1 MTSEQNQ
8 GQQTPPTLPPMPPSG
23 GGGSRMG
30 LFVGGCAVAAVLG
43 IIAILAVGAFLFFF
57 LSRPVAPE
65 PEPQPQPTPE
75 PTQLQPTPEPTQ
87 SEPTPEPQPEPQS
100 GGGSLDELVQ
110 EQVGNFTLQQIE
122 EIPEAISAGAT
133 DARTMVYA
141 SPDGVQISHD
151 LTAWTSAD
159 VANQQIQ
166 AIGEGLT
173 SEGFQQAEEFPVNN
187 EEGQQIGTGVLYVG
201 EVEGTT
207 IEAILWSDDVLFCSV
222 FAPEGYS
229 VDFYNNLPY

>member
-23 GGGSRMG
+23 GGGSRTG
-30 LFVGGCAVAAVLG
+30 LLVGGCAVAAVLG
-43 IIAILAVGAFLFFF
+43 ILAILAVGAFLFFF

-65 PEPQPQPTPE
+65 PEPQPQPQPE
-75 PTQLQPTPEPTQ
+75 PTQVQPTPEPTQ
-87 SEPTPEPQPEPQS
+87 PEPTPEPEPEPPS
-100 GGGSLDELVQ
+100 GEGSLDELIQQ
-110 EQVGNFTLQQIE
+110 EVGDFTLQQIE
-122 EIPEAISAGAT
+122 EIPEAIGAGAT

-173 SEGFQQAEEFPVNN
+173 SEGFQQVEEFPVTNQ
-187 EEGQQIGTGVLYVG
+187 EGQQIGTGVVYTG

-207 IEAILWSDDVLFCSV
+207 IEAILWSDDVLFCTI